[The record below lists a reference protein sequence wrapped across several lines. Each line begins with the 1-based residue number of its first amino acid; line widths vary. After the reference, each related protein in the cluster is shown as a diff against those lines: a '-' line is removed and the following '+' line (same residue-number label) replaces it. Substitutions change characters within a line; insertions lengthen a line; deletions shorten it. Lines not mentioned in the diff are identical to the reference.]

1 MTMPDDSREMVIKEL
16 QGAVHMLSRQMDP
29 ALIPEVGMNI
39 AFGLAGARDPEQVAA
54 VEGRIVRLS
63 GKVHPVG
70 EIAFGTSDHVA
81 RIVITAIRF
90 DPLVRCAANI
100 RYSAGAIA
108 ILEDMLLEICTFDRA
123 AEPPGV
129 KTMDWGV
136 ASCCRQGVP
145 DVIYDLGSVGKEAMI
160 RILGE
165 NPKSVVKN
173 ILKLSARMSKE

>member
-1 MTMPDDSREMVIKEL
+1 MPDDSRESVLSEL
-16 QGAVHMLSRQMDP
+16 REAVQVLSREMNP
-29 ALIPEVGMNI
+29 VLIPEVGSNI
-39 AFGLAGARDPEQVAA
+39 AYGLPGAREPEQVAA
-54 VEGRIVRLS
+54 VQGRIVKLS

-70 EIAFGTSDHVA
+70 QVAFGASDHVA

-100 RYSAGAIA
+100 RYSAGAIE
-108 ILEDMLLEICTFDRA
+108 ILEDMFLDVCSFDRT

-145 DVIYDLGSVGKEAMI
+145 DVIYDLGAVGKEPMI
-160 RILGE
+160 RLLGE
-165 NPKSVVKN
+165 DPSGIVKN
-173 ILKLSARMSKE
+173 ILKLSARMNKE

>member
-1 MTMPDDSREMVIKEL
+1 MPDDSREVVIREL
-16 QGAVHMLSRQMDP
+16 QGAVQMLSRQMDP

-39 AFGLAGARDPEQVAA
+39 AYGLPGARDPGQVAA
-54 VEGRIVRLS
+54 VEGRIVRVS

-70 EIAFGTSDHVA
+70 QVTFGASDHVA
-81 RIVITAIRF
+81 RIVITVIRF
-90 DPLVRCAANI
+90 DPRVRCAANI
-100 RYSAGAIA
+100 RYSAEAIG
-108 ILEDMLLEICTFDRA
+108 ILDDMLLEICTFDRA

-145 DVIYDLGSVGKEAMI
+145 DVIYDLGAVGKEAMI

-165 NPKSVVKN
+165 NPEGVVKN